1 MFLIHV
7 EKPLLIRLLLFLF
20 QKVFFEEMLKFLQL
34 RKQFWPI
41 QMLSIQEL
49 KRSLVIDFQ
58 KSN

>member
-34 RKQFWPI
+34 RKQFWSI
-41 QMLSIQEL
+41 QMLGIQEL
-49 KRSLVIDFQ
+49 KRSLVIDYQ